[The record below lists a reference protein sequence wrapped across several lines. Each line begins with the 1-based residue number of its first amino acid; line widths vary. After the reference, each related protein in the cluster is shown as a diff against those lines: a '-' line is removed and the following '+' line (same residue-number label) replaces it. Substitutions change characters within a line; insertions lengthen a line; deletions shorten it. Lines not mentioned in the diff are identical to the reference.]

1 MIETFAIVQT
11 ADLANYDFEQLRQDN
26 AVTCRKSVDA
36 SISVISWIGEM
47 PEFVNPISTHT
58 KEEIAEVLN
67 GSDWVFEIE

>member
-11 ADLANYDFEQLRQDN
+11 ADLANYDFDRLRQDN
-26 AVTCRKSVDA
+26 AETCRKSVDA
-36 SISVISWIGEM
+36 SISVISWVGVI

-58 KEEIAEVLN
+58 EAEIAEVLN